1 MPEPPKLYHCPG
13 CGKPDADHGADPK
26 ACNTVLRVKVIEL
39 EEELRHAAKE
49 NAALRREL
57 GRKNPKGWDPLAA
70 WEEQAQL
77 ARALRWD

>member
-13 CGKPDADHGADPK
+13 CGKRGAFHNAKPE
-26 ACNTVLRVKVIEL
+26 ACNTVLRGKVIEL
-39 EEELRHAAKE
+39 EEGLRHAAEE

-57 GRKNPKGWDPLAA
+57 GRKTPRGWDPLAA
-70 WEEQAQL
+70 REEQTRL